1 MRVPVRPLLALAIAG
16 AAVAAPA
23 AQAAV
28 NCFGPDF
35 MYLCVSTPTV
45 SKTSRT
51 ECVYAGGTTCQNVT
65 IPWYTTSGT
74 VDVGCGGTFWT
85 CG

>member
-1 MRVPVRPLLALAIAG
+1 MRIARPLLALAVAG

-28 NCFGPDF
+28 NCFGPSSA
-35 MYLCVSTPTV
+35 YICVWTPTV
-45 SKTSRT
+45 SKGSKT

-65 IPWYTTSGT
+65 IPWYTTSGS
-74 VDVGCGGTFWT
+74 VGYGCGGALY
-85 CG
+85 CD